1 MLLPLALYASAADT
15 PASVLAMEKA
25 GETLLHRLL
34 TRQFDALCT
43 GENVY
48 TADILAETEDT
59 LMYREYLWW
68 NSETHIR
75 AELPLDVYTYDL
87 SFVHAAGNTSTI
99 TEILYTQEEPTMKHI
114 IVLFLA
120 VVLLLS
126 GCCRCVE
133 ESCRCAEGTDTA
145 APESVST
152 VPVSDG
158 NAPRKI
164 TYSVEKILEEEVT
177 DYEFNR
183 NIRIFEIHTNSA
195 NRDKIEQYITYFPYS
210 LYFQYINYG
219 VPYEWQNLGM
229 DAEIHEVDG
238 ILCAGALVCRQLEW
252 EFFRL
257 YSQCVYLDLENDV
270 LLTYEE
276 AAAALGLDV
285 APVHTAI
292 AASVEEYYK
301 SYTVKPSEDT
311 KTYDIVG
318 FVYHNEEPYF
328 ICRRFIYDS
337 YYEDKGNLTYPWWD
351 TVLYRYS
358 DGKLL
363 FMPDG
368 DTRFTGIDSMRS
380 FD

>member
-1 MLLPLALYASAADT
+1 
-15 PASVLAMEKA
+15 
-25 GETLLHRLL
+25 
-34 TRQFDALCT
+34 
-43 GENVY
+43 
-48 TADILAETEDT
+48 
-59 LMYREYLWW
+59 
-68 NSETHIR
+68 
-75 AELPLDVYTYDL
+75 
-87 SFVHAAGNTSTI
+87 
-99 TEILYTQEEPTMKHI
+99 MKHI

-152 VPVSDG
+152 VPVSDAK
-158 NAPRKI
+158 APREI
-164 TYSVEKILEEEVT
+164 TYSVEKVLEEEAT
-177 DYEFNR
+177 DHEFNR

-257 YSQCVYLDLENDV
+257 YSQCIYLDLENDV

-358 DGKLL
+358 DGKQL